1 MMMESTH
8 KVYKKARNFG
18 MQYQQSNNLVSI
30 PDAHAALT
38 SYSYA
43 RRFRFSNLHAIV
55 CSVQHFTSFLTFDS
69 KKILRDFENQLD
81 II

>member
-1 MMMESTH
+1 MMKSTH

-18 MQYQQSNNLVSI
+18 MQYQKSNNLVPI

-55 CSVQHFTSFLTFDS
+55 CSVKYFTSFLTFDS